1 MQKKTQKETNMIQ
14 PWFIQFCIISVST
27 LINKWFKFNY
37 ICNTKRWNFLQIF
50 IKSQIIHDFV
60 WMYMWKFLCWFYI
73 QNAFERLNY
82 KITKRNIH
90 FRLLL
95 IFFKFQFKIKK
106 KRLNLWAGNH
116 ISFDYNFDGN
126 EKGYKNHKVWSFWKM
141 SNE

>member
-1 MQKKTQKETNMIQ
+1 MVSAVSKLPIEFVVDRIFTFDLLVYLYTSKSTSLLVHFFFFLNRETNMIQ
-14 PWFIQFCIISVST
+14 PWFIQFCIISVSI

-95 IFFKFQFKIKK
+95 IFFKFQFKI
-106 KRLNLWAGNH
+106 
-116 ISFDYNFDGN
+116 
-126 EKGYKNHKVWSFWKM
+126 
-141 SNE
+141 

>member
-1 MQKKTQKETNMIQ
+1 MVSAVSKLPIEFVVDRIFTFDLLVYLYTSKSTSLLVHFFFFKNRETNMIQ

-95 IFFKFQFKIKK
+95 IFFKFQFKI
-106 KRLNLWAGNH
+106 
-116 ISFDYNFDGN
+116 
-126 EKGYKNHKVWSFWKM
+126 
-141 SNE
+141 